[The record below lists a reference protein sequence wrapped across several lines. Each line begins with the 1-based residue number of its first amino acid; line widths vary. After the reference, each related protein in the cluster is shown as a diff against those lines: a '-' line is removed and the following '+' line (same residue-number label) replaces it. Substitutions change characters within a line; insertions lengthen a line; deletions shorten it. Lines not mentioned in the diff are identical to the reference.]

1 VFTPGFARSD
11 VRAATKPSALA
22 RGQELAAHVED
33 LDWDEYSL
41 WGSLP
46 SEGIEV
52 GYLLVHH
59 AGRPLTGEC
68 PCPDARTGE
77 LCAHMVALA
86 SAFLGD
92 DAELGDRLA
101 TLSRDEVVALVM
113 ELADGS
119 AWARQAIWERLAKG
133 SA

>member
-1 VFTPGFARSD
+1 MFIPGFTRGD
-11 VRAATKPSALA
+11 VRAAATPAALA
-22 RGQELAAHVED
+22 RGQELAVHVED

-59 AGRPLTGEC
+59 TGGSLTGEC
-68 PCPDARTGE
+68 PCVETRAGE

-86 SAFLGD
+86 SAYLGD
-92 DAELGDRLA
+92 DTELGDRLA
-101 TLSRDEVVALVM
+101 ILSRDEVVALVM
-113 ELADGS
+113 ALADRS

>member
-1 VFTPGFARSD
+1 MPGFTRSD
-11 VRAATKPSALA
+11 VRAATTPEVLA
-22 RGQELAAHVED
+22 RGQELAVHVED

-59 AGRPLTGEC
+59 TGGSLTGEC
-68 PCPDARTGE
+68 PCLDARAGE

-86 SAFLGD
+86 SACLGD

-101 TLSRDEVVALVM
+101 ALSRDEVVALVM
-113 ELADGS
+113 ELADRS
-119 AWARQAIWERLAKG
+119 AWARQAIRERLAQG